1 MWQSGGSLFFP
12 QSQFGNPFSFSSMNQ
27 PGFPTYMQGWGAV
40 GAGLDLFQQQQQQQ
54 QTQQNVT
61 PALPTAPPAQQ
72 PPVPIIPQ
80 TFSIAPTPTPPP
92 IPVQPPLPGVPP
104 TVPPPVIPDLSKPPP
119 ADVLPPG
126 PPPASVVDMTVPPPT
141 FGAGNTPGGMSPD
154 PPPPGT
160 EIALPISLPPPL
172 PKVETPPAAPHSFL
186 SPRLL
191 AEAMIESPQ
200 SKLSKK
206 EAKRAARMQEEQQ
219 NRRFEGARTES
230 TVSRNLH
237 FGQDAKE
244 NEPVEVK
251 AKQPQ
256 AESEGEQAK
265 VSASSQAAVKQDGEK
280 SDQED
285 DTKEGRRQYKFAWDK
300 KAEDEM
306 SDITISSVHTS
317 DLSSFSDGERSSDG
331 QVSEKEEGRSQVSL
345 CLCEFSHSSVLF
357 VCVLLLL
364 LLLLLFFHKIP
375 LRI

>member
-1 MWQSGGSLFFP
+1 
-12 QSQFGNPFSFSSMNQ
+12 
-27 PGFPTYMQGWGAV
+27 
-40 GAGLDLFQQQQQQQ
+40 
-54 QTQQNVT
+54 
-61 PALPTAPPAQQ
+61 
-72 PPVPIIPQ
+72 
-80 TFSIAPTPTPPP
+80 
-92 IPVQPPLPGVPP
+92 
-104 TVPPPVIPDLSKPPP
+104 
-119 ADVLPPG
+119 
-126 PPPASVVDMTVPPPT
+126 
-141 FGAGNTPGGMSPD
+141 
-154 PPPPGT
+154 
-160 EIALPISLPPPL
+160 
-172 PKVETPPAAPHSFL
+172 
-186 SPRLL
+186 
-191 AEAMIESPQ
+191 MIESPQ